1 MLDSRSAQ
9 PRRNG
14 MQVHLE
20 LISMIRSLFGD
31 ASRGF
36 RDAPALIVTGTNW
49 RTSSYSTYNGN
60 CVEIG
65 HLDGPIIGV
74 KDTKRCGRGP
84 VLAFTQD
91 EWSAFLSGIKAGGY
105 DSI

>member
-1 MLDSRSAQ
+1 
-9 PRRNG
+9 

-20 LISMIRSLFGD
+20 RISLIRSLSRGTN
-31 ASRGF
+31 RGF
-36 RDAPALIVTGTNW
+36 RDAPALIVTSTNW
-49 RTSSYSTYNGN
+49 RKSSYSTYNGN

-74 KDTKRCGRGP
+74 KDAKRHGRGP

-91 EWSAFLSGIKAGGY
+91 EWSAFLGGIKAGEY

>member
-1 MLDSRSAQ
+1 
-9 PRRNG
+9 

-20 LISMIRSLFGD
+20 HISLIRSL
-31 ASRGF
+31 SRGTNGGF
-36 RDAPALIVTGTNW
+36 RDAPALIVTGTSW
-49 RTSSYSTYNGN
+49 RKSSYSTYNGN

-74 KDTKRCGRGP
+74 KDTKRRGRGP

-91 EWSAFLSGIKAGGY
+91 EWSAFLSGIKAGEY